1 MKMAKRKRERE
12 KQHNYCMINRQRQN
26 YGYALVKPTKI
37 CARQQEES
45 RESGSERS
53 LTRISMSIS
62 NGQVLPDR
70 QRERRERESSSFG
83 LGRRHISK
91 VCAWSLATAAL
102 LLLDQIFS
110 WTAGGFKTVKI
121 SNKKKRRREETEQ
134 K

>member
-1 MKMAKRKRERE
+1 
-12 KQHNYCMINRQRQN
+12 MINRQRQN

-70 QRERRERESSSFG
+70 LRERRERRERESSSFG